1 MNNKQEKILDTVVN
15 HERDNVVLSA
25 DKSRV
30 LTFYG
35 IKRSKYPQWVGWKFI
50 DKNCLPNGR
59 VEVDDDIETLVRRF
73 YINQFYTPLRI
84 DEAENAELAAHL
96 LDFAVQTNL
105 KTVVRTLRS
114 ILNEMSEGAVKRNG
128 NADDEFF
135 DTLHSVN
142 QEELSELLI
151 FHRNMY
157 CEEKFPVKKE
167 CKKCKKRVTDTTRS
181 VQPSIFLKFLQHARD
196 KEWLKIIIEWVVSLI
211 RGGRTQIDD
220 TPTEGC

>member
-1 MNNKQEKILDTVVN
+1 M
-15 HERDNVVLSA
+15 
-25 DKSRV
+25 
-30 LTFYG
+30 
-35 IKRSKYPQWVGWKFI
+35 
-50 DKNCLPNGR
+50 
-59 VEVDDDIETLVRRF
+59 DDDIETLVRRF